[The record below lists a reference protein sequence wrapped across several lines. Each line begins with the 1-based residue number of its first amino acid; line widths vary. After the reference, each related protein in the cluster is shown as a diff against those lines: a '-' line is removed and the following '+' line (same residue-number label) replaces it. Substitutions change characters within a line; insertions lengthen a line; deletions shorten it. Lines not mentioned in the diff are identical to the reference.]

1 MDVMMLVKT
10 ILCPIEQLTKNSLRN
25 TSSELATNFKQ
36 KIEKAILNKKTK
48 KKFVSVE
55 KKPINII

>member
-36 KIEKAILNKKTK
+36 KIEKAFLIKKN
-48 KKFVSVE
+48 E
-55 KKPINII
+55 KKVCFR